1 MKRSLKLRLFLTIFF
16 MATLMV
22 MSNRYFAQY
31 KATVD
36 VTNELHQEMEKTIL
50 ACYHETDEAQL
61 ALCQRRFFKNHLFNR
76 YSGGVTLCQNGQ
88 VVAEFGQNQDCRLLA
103 DHANFW
109 TQIDSSKDSRVQL
122 IVHRLGDQVWH
133 VARLKE
139 DNSLQLMAS
148 ETSIQKLLTKLW
160 QVRDNQLPLFFPILL
175 AMVLIMATLL
185 IRSILNPLN
194 ALKASLENLTPEKSK
209 LEKPIQSIY
218 KEFDAFVNVYNDLLK
233 RLDSSFTK
241 AKRFSADAAHELRT
255 PFTILRGQAEELI
268 NDSPVGSALQIRLRN
283 MADEIDRLIAMSEK
297 LLLLSRADA
306 NAMDTRRVDFDLS
319 AFMNELAEESITYHP
334 NLNVKKDITPDLI
347 WHCNRGLA
355 QQLIHNLYSNSVK
368 YNIPNGWLKMTLRNT
383 VNALEV
389 SFENP
394 SKDIPKDLSE
404 KAFDRFYRGD
414 EARAKSIEG
423 MGLGLSICKEIANFH
438 QAFLTLEVTSSES
451 VKLRLT
457 IFKNPKMTA

>member
-122 IVHRLGDQVWH
+122 IVQRLGDQVWH

-394 SKDIPKDLSE
+394 STDIPKDLSE

-414 EARAKSIEG
+414 EARTKSIEG

-457 IFKNPKMTA
+457 IFKNPKMTV

>member
-22 MSNRYFAQY
+22 LSNRYFAQY
-31 KATVD
+31 KATIGVI
-36 VTNELHQEMEKTIL
+36 NELHQEMEKTIL
-50 ACYHETDEAQL
+50 ACYHENDEEQL
-61 ALCQRRFFKNHLFNR
+61 AVCHRTDFKNYLFNR

-109 TQIDSSKDSRVQL
+109 TQNNVSEDPRVQL
-122 IVHRLGDQVWH
+122 IVHNLDGQVWH
-133 VARLKE
+133 VARLKG
-139 DNSLQLMAS
+139 DNTLQLMAS
-148 ETSIQKLLTKLW
+148 QSSIQKLLSKLW
-160 QVRDNQLPLFFPILL
+160 QVRDNQMPLFIPILL

-194 ALKASLENLTPEKSK
+194 ALKESLQNLTPEKTK
-209 LEKPIQSIY
+209 LEKPIQSVY
-218 KEFDAFVNVYNDLLK
+218 KEFEPFVSVYNDLLK

-283 MADEIDRLIAMSEK
+283 MADEIDRLIEMSEK

-319 AFMNELAEESITYHP
+319 AFMNELAEESISYHP
-334 NLNVKKDITPDLI
+334 NLNVEKDITPDLI

-368 YNIPNGWLKMTLRNT
+368 YNIPNGWVKMTLRNT

-394 SKDIPKDLSE
+394 STDIPKDLSE

-414 EARAKSIEG
+414 KARTKSIDG

-457 IFKNPKMTA
+457 IFKNPKMTV

>member
-22 MSNRYFAQY
+22 LSNRYFAQY
-31 KATVD
+31 KAKVD
-36 VTNELHQEMEKTIL
+36 VINELHQEMEKTIL
-50 ACYHETDEAQL
+50 ACYHQTDAAELAICQL
-61 ALCQRRFFKNHLFNR
+61 KFFKNYLFNR

-88 VVAEFGQNQDCRLLA
+88 AVAEFGENQDCRLLA
-103 DHANFW
+103 DHASFW
-109 TQIDSSKDSRVQL
+109 TQIDSSSDPRVQL
-122 IVHRLGDQVWH
+122 IVHPLGDQVWH
-133 VARLKE
+133 VVRLKG
-139 DNSLQLMAS
+139 DNTLQLMAS
-148 ETSIQKLLTKLW
+148 ESSIQKLLSKLW

-185 IRSILNPLN
+185 IRAVLNPLN

-209 LEKPIQSIY
+209 LEKPIQSVY
-218 KEFDAFVNVYNDLLK
+218 KEFDSFVIVYNDLLK
-233 RLDSSFTK
+233 RLDTSFTK

-283 MADEIDRLIAMSEK
+283 MADEIDRLIGMSEK

-306 NAMDTRRVDFDLS
+306 LALDNRRADFDLS
-319 AFMNELAEESITYHP
+319 AFMNELADESITYHP
-334 NLNVKKDITPDLI
+334 NLNVEKDITPDLT

-355 QQLIHNLYSNSVK
+355 QQLIHNLYSNAVK